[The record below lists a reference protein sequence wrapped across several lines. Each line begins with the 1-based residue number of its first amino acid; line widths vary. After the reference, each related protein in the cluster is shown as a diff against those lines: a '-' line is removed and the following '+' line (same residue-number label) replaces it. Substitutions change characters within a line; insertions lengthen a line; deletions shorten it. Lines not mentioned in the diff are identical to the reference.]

1 MPWRRCA
8 LWAPGA
14 WISGLGE
21 SHYVLAVTELHVVGS
36 PEPDDLRGSATAVYP
51 DWEAVYADNVVGIYQ
66 LVFRRVGN
74 AADAEDLAAEV
85 LMQTLKTLRLPAP
98 VHNVRAYLVK
108 TARTVL
114 ADHWRRHY
122 AATEAATELMQVP
135 ADALTAPRNSA
146 AAERA
151 ERLLA
156 LLPDN
161 FRSILELRFLR
172 GYSVREAAN
181 ELGVTESNAR
191 VLQFRALR
199 KAAELELEVL
209 T

>member
-1 MPWRRCA
+1 MPELRV
-8 LWAPGA
+8 
-14 WISGLGE
+14 LG
-21 SHYVLAVTELHVVGS
+21 
-36 PEPDDLRGSATAVYP
+36 PEPEHLPEAPSEVYP
-51 DWEAVYADNVVGIYQ
+51 DWESVYQDNVVGIYQ
-66 LVFRRVGN
+66 LAFRRVGN
-74 AADAEDLAAEV
+74 SADAEDLAEEV

-98 VHNVRAYLVK
+98 VPSVRAYLVK

-122 AATEAATELMQVP
+122 AARDAAAELEQLP
-135 ADALTAPRNSA
+135 LEIGLNPD

-151 ERLLA
+151 QRLLG

-181 ELGVTESNAR
+181 ELGVSESNAR

-199 KAAELELEVL
+199 KAAQFEREVL
-209 T
+209 R

>member
-1 MPWRRCA
+1 VF
-8 LWAPGA
+8 G
-14 WISGLGE
+14 
-21 SHYVLAVTELHVVGS
+21 VTELRPARV
-36 PEPDDLRGSATAVYP
+36 PDPDVAGGPTTAMYP
-51 DWEAVYADNVVGIYQ
+51 DWESVYQDNVVGIYQ

-98 VHNVRAYLVK
+98 IHNVRAYLVK
-108 TARTVL
+108 TARTVM

-122 AATEAATELMQVP
+122 AARDAALELEQLP
-135 ADALTAPRNSA
+135 ADALLTPPSSA
-146 AAERA
+146 SADRA
-151 ERLLA
+151 QRLLG
-156 LLPDN
+156 LLPDH
-161 FRSILELRFLR
+161 FRRILELRFLR

-199 KAAELELEVL
+199 KAAELEQEVL
-209 T
+209 A

>member
-1 MPWRRCA
+1 VRE
-8 LWAPGA
+8 L
-14 WISGLGE
+14 GLGGP
-21 SHYVLAVTELHVVGS
+21 HIVVAVTELRVVRN
-36 PEPDDLRGSATAVYP
+36 PEPDDLRGADTAVYP
-51 DWEAVYADNVVGIYQ
+51 DWESVYEDNVVGIYQ

-122 AATEAATELMQVP
+122 AAKDAAAELQQVP
-135 ADALTAPRNSA
+135 PDALTSPRNSDA
-146 AAERA
+146 SDRA
-151 ERLLA
+151 ERLLS
-156 LLPDN
+156 LLPDH
-161 FRSILELRFLR
+161 FRRILELRFLR

-199 KAAELELEVL
+199 KAADLELEVL
-209 T
+209 R

>member
-1 MPWRRCA
+1 
-8 LWAPGA
+8 
-14 WISGLGE
+14 
-21 SHYVLAVTELHVVGS
+21 
-36 PEPDDLRGSATAVYP
+36 VY
-51 DWEAVYADNVVGIYQ
+51 EDNIVGIYQ
-66 LVFRRVGN
+66 LAFRRVGN
-74 AADAEDLAAEV
+74 SADAEDLAAEV

-122 AATEAATELMQVP
+122 AAQEAATELAQVP
-135 ADALTAPRNSA
+135 VDALTKPHNSA
-146 AAERA
+146 ASERA
-151 ERLLA
+151 ERLLS
-156 LLPDN
+156 LLPDQ

-172 GYSVREAAN
+172 GFSVREAAS

-191 VLQFRALR
+191 VIQFRALR
-199 KAAELELEVL
+199 KAADLEREVL

>member
-1 MPWRRCA
+1 
-8 LWAPGA
+8 
-14 WISGLGE
+14 
-21 SHYVLAVTELHVVGS
+21 VVAVTELHLV
-36 PEPDDLRGSATAVYP
+36 ETPDPGHLRGTASAIYP
-51 DWEAVYADNVVGIYQ
+51 DWESVYQDNVVGIYQ
-66 LVFRRVGN
+66 LVFRKVGN

-122 AATEAATELMQVP
+122 AAKDTAAELEKLPP
-135 ADALTAPRNSA
+135 AVFDSPRNSET
-146 AAERA
+146 AERA
-151 ERLLA
+151 QRLLSM
-156 LLPDN
+156 LPDH
-161 FRSILELRFLR
+161 FRRILELRFLR
-172 GYSVREAAN
+172 GFSVREAAH
-181 ELGVTESNAR
+181 ELGVTESNVR

-199 KAAELELEVL
+199 KAADLEREVL

>member
-1 MPWRRCA
+1 VV
-8 LWAPGA
+8 G
-14 WISGLGE
+14 
-21 SHYVLAVTELHVVGS
+21 VTELRHAG
-36 PEPDDLRGSATAVYP
+36 PPDPDVAKGPATSMYP
-51 DWEAVYADNVVGIYQ
+51 DWESVYQDNVVGIYQ

-108 TARTVL
+108 TARTVM

-122 AATEAATELMQVP
+122 AARDAALELEQLPV
-135 ADALTAPRNSA
+135 DALLKPPSSA
-146 AAERA
+146 SADRA
-151 ERLLA
+151 QRLLG
-156 LLPDN
+156 LLPDH
-161 FRSILELRFLR
+161 FRRILELRFLR
-172 GYSVREAAN
+172 GYSVREAAS

-199 KAAELELEVL
+199 KAAELEQEVL
-209 T
+209 A

>member
-1 MPWRRCA
+1 MPELRV
-8 LWAPGA
+8 
-14 WISGLGE
+14 LGPD
-21 SHYVLAVTELHVVGS
+21 
-36 PEPDDLRGSATAVYP
+36 PEPQPEVAAALYP
-51 DWEAVYADNVVGIYQ
+51 DWEAVYQDNIVGIYQ

-74 AADAEDLAAEV
+74 SADAEDLAEEV

-98 VHNVRAYLVK
+98 VPTVRAYLVK

-122 AATEAATELMQVP
+122 AARDAANELEKLPLEIGMNP
-135 ADALTAPRNSA
+135 DAS
-146 AAERA
+146 ERA
-151 ERLLA
+151 QRLLA
-156 LLPDN
+156 LLPGN

-172 GYSVREAAN
+172 GYSVREAAT
-181 ELGVTESNAR
+181 ELGVSESNAR

-199 KAAELELEVL
+199 KAAQFEREVL